1 MRMLIAIALTAI
13 TAVGFLAAGNA
24 YVNSSLAG
32 VERVPVSG
40 LNSQGNGPI
49 PGGKQSGGPT
59 KVENYLL
66 VGSDSREGADPTD
79 PDYGG
84 IGSTAK
90 TGGMNSDTIMVLRFD
105 PATGTSALLSLPR
118 DLYVTIPADT
128 PFKDRINQA
137 FGISRDMLIKTI
149 QTSLGIPI
157 HHYVEINFASFKALV
172 DAIGGVSIYLTTPVR
187 DINTGL
193 EILNPGCVKLG
204 GVQAREWVRARHLE
218 YKRTGKWVSDESS
231 DFGRISR
238 QQDFI
243 RRALKQAIS
252 KATNPLVASQ
262 LVQVATDNLKVD
274 PNLDLIGLANRL
286 RQLGSGTIDT
296 YTLPNTPTVVQMPKL
311 GKQDVLNI
319 NEAAARP
326 ILDYFA
332 GASAD
337 APAAATTESPTSLPA
352 PAGGKGAAGV
362 APIVV
367 PAIVA
372 QAATP
377 PSTTPP
383 VGVLPDAARQCEG

>member
-1 MRMLIAIALTAI
+1 
-13 TAVGFLAAGNA
+13 
-24 YVNSSLAG
+24 
-32 VERVPVSG
+32 
-40 LNSQGNGPI
+40 
-49 PGGKQSGGPT
+49 
-59 KVENYLL
+59 
-66 VGSDSREGADPTD
+66 
-79 PDYGG
+79 
-84 IGSTAK
+84 
-90 TGGMNSDTIMVLRFD
+90 
-105 PATGTSALLSLPR
+105 
-118 DLYVTIPADT
+118 
-128 PFKDRINQA
+128 
-137 FGISRDMLIKTI
+137 
-149 QTSLGIPI
+149 
-157 HHYVEINFASFKALV
+157 
-172 DAIGGVSIYLTTPVR
+172 VR

-311 GKQDVLNI
+311 GKQDVLEI
-319 NEAAARP
+319 DAAAAAP
-326 ILDYFA
+326 ILDYFR

-337 APAAATTESPTSLPA
+337 APTTAGATTSASASVPAAADTPTTVVA
-352 PAGGKGAAGV
+352 PAGGKGAAGGGPV
-362 APIVV
+362 VV
-367 PAIVA
+367 PAIVV
-372 QAATP
+372 AASTP
-377 PSTTPP
+377 PSTTPA
-383 VGVLPDAARQCEG
+383 VGVLPDPVRQCQG